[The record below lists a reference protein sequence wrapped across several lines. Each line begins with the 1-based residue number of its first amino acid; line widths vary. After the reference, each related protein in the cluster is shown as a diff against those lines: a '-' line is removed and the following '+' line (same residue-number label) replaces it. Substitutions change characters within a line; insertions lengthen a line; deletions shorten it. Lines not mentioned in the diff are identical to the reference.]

1 MADVDFS
8 ATKTLKGI
16 DITNYVHY
24 WKHFNTKQCG
34 SVADL
39 SDQFTKRSISDQYVP
54 SEGYAQNLIK
64 LMNHDRAINNIDG
77 VAVYT
82 RVNNKDNI
90 HIVHSKSKK

>member
-8 ATKTLKGI
+8 ATKTLRGI

-24 WKHFNTKQCG
+24 WKHFNAKQYG

-64 LMNHDRAINNIDG
+64 LMNHDRAMNNIDG